1 MHDDTLPSTLQSR
14 WQRLA
19 ETVCEQLEVMAPS
32 LPAMTAEEQN
42 AFENLMST
50 TFHVA
55 KRCEILDV
63 DLELEKNRSVPRDF

>member
-14 WQRLA
+14 WQRLT
-19 ETVCEQLEVMAPS
+19 ETVCEQLEMMAET

-42 AFENLMST
+42 VFENLMAT
-50 TFHVA
+50 TFN
-55 KRCEILDV
+55 V

>member
-14 WQRLA
+14 WQRLT
-19 ETVCEQLEVMAPS
+19 ETVCEQLGLMAES

-42 AFENLMST
+42 AFENLMAT

-55 KRCEILDV
+55 KRCEVLDV

>member
-1 MHDDTLPSTLQSR
+1 MHDDSLPSSLQSR

-19 ETVCEQLEVMAPS
+19 EIVCEQLEAMAES

-55 KRCEILDV
+55 KRCEVLDADV
-63 DLELEKNRSVPRDF
+63 ELEKKRSVPRDF